1 MVIGVEGVCYF
12 ILLSWIIILPKLLDI
27 IRRQHGDWKVTGA
40 ETGKGLAGLS
50 QQIALSAVQHPLQK
64 KKKANK

>member
-12 ILLSWIIILPKLLDI
+12 ILFSWIIILPKLLDI

-40 ETGKGLAGLS
+40 ETGKGAS
-50 QQIALSAVQHPLQK
+50 RFEPTNCSECSAASIAEEEEGQ
-64 KKKANK
+64 